1 MQQLRAT
8 GERNRLRIAEPP
20 QQSRR
25 VFLRLKS
32 PPEGGIWGG
41 VRLVN
46 DTNGGDNTIGSKP
59 TERKI
64 NKLHKRMNNKY
75 SLPKDGGLISESAPR
90 DIIHRYEKIH
100 TKVYENEYEGVQYVA
115 DNIVKAI
122 RMYNEIHCSNE
133 VYEESQ
139 PFVLGLT
146 TGRTP
151 LGLYREL
158 VKRHHEGQI
167 SFRNVAVYSLDE
179 FYPIRSTEQQSRNY
193 RIHEE
198 FLNHIDILP
207 ENVHIPDGTVPE
219 DRVSEYCASY
229 DHSVRRIDLM
239 IIGVGEDGQIGFNE
253 PGSYSRSR
261 TRLVQLTYNT
271 RKIQSGAFFG
281 LENTPKMAV
290 TMGID
295 TIMRANRIILMAWGE
310 EKAHIVQRVVEGEIT
325 DQVPASYLQAHQN
338 IEVVIDENAAQLLTR
353 EQTPWMVGPCEWTP
367 KFVRKAV
374 VWLCGVVKKPI
385 LKLTYKDYIE
395 NSLGELLEQGHAY
408 DQINIDVF
416 NDLQHTITGWPG
428 GKPNAD
434 DSTRPV
440 PSSPFPKRVIVFSP
454 HPDDDVIS
462 MGGTFIRLVQQGHD
476 VHVAYETS
484 GNVAVHDDVV
494 LQNIDTARE
503 LGYGNHYAEV
513 EKVIAG
519 KRKGEPEPR
528 PLLDLKGAIRRAE
541 ARAAVLVRTEPRH
554 QRPLPQP
561 AVLRNGRHQEG
572 PAHGEGHRN
581 HRQAAARDQA
591 PSDLRRRR
599 PCRPPRHAPHLHG
612 GRARRPRSREGRRV
626 AEGVPPVA
634 LPRRLDGVGP
644 RHGGHG
650 RAPVA
655 RRADYET
662 PRHLPPPLAEGH
674 HAFPGQRSPRVL
686 AAGRGAHAEHRKALR
701 PARHGRIPGYRGV
714 CEDVLAHLHKN
725 FD

>member
-1 MQQLRAT
+1 MRQLRAT

-253 PGSYSRSR
+253 PGAYSRSR

-395 NSLGELLEQGHAY
+395 NSLGELLEQGRAY

-440 PSSPFPKRVIVFSP
+440 PSKPFPKKVLIFSP

-462 MGGTFIRLVQQGHD
+462 MGGTFIRLVDHGHD

-484 GNVAVHDDVV
+484 GDFAVNDDVV
-494 LQNIDTARE
+494 LQQLDTVRE
-503 LGYGNHYAEV
+503 LGFADRFDEV
-513 EKVIAG
+513 KRLIAG
-519 KRKGEPEPR
+519 KVKGQPEPR
-528 PLLDLKGAIRRAE
+528 ELLDIKAAIRRAE
-541 ARAAVLVRTEPRH
+541 AKAADRSFGLDPSHVHFLNLPFYETGGLKKAPLSQRDIDIIVKLLREIEPDQIYAAGDLADPHGTHRTCMEAVLGALEVAKDDAWLKNCHLWLYRGAWLEWDLGMVDMAV
-554 QRPLPQP
+554 PLSPDE
-561 AVLRNGRHQEG
+561 LIKK
-572 PAHGEGHRN
+572 
-581 HRQAAARDQA
+581 
-591 PSDLRRRR
+591 
-599 PCRPPRHAPHLHG
+599 RHAIYRHVSQKDIVPFPG
-612 GRARRPRSREGRRV
+612 SDSREFWQR
-626 AEGVPPVA
+626 AEERTQNTA
-634 LPRRLDGVGP
+634 RLYDKLGM
-644 RHGGHG
+644 
-650 RAPVA
+650 
-655 RRADYET
+655 
-662 PRHLPPPLAEGH
+662 AEYQ
-674 HAFPGQRSPRVL
+674 AIEVFV
-686 AAGRGAHAEHRKALR
+686 KM
-701 PARHGRIPGYRGV
+701 
-714 CEDVLAHLHKN
+714 
-725 FD
+725 F